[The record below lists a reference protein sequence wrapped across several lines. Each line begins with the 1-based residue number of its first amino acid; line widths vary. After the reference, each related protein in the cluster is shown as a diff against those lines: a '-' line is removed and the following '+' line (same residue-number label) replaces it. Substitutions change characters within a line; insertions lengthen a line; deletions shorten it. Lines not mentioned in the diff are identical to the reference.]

1 VHTSYKSKLINQQ
14 ESRMNNKILKSSTA
28 TYQSGV
34 AKADGKF
41 YVTQGEVRF
50 EPYNERAGLGPYTL
64 TRSAIVKIEKSVGT
78 GAGILP
84 LTSDAITITLENE
97 DTYDF
102 ILANPDEWIRL
113 LKH

>member
-1 VHTSYKSKLINQQ
+1 
-14 ESRMNNKILKSSTA
+14 MNNKILKSSTA
-28 TYQSGV
+28 TYQNGV

-64 TRSAIVKIEKSVGT
+64 SRSAIIKIEKSVGK
-78 GAGILP
+78 GAAILP
-84 LTSDAITITLENE
+84 LTYDAITITLENE

>member
-1 VHTSYKSKLINQQ
+1 
-14 ESRMNNKILKSSTA
+14 MNNKILKSSTA
-28 TYQSGV
+28 TYQGGV
-34 AKADGKF
+34 ARADGKF

-50 EPYNERAGLGPYTL
+50 EPYNESAGLGPYTF
-64 TRSAIVKIEKSVGT
+64 TRSAIVKIEKSAGR

-84 LTSDAITITLENE
+84 LTSDAITITLDKE

>member
-1 VHTSYKSKLINQQ
+1 
-14 ESRMNNKILKSSTA
+14 MNNKILKSSTA

-41 YVTQGEVRF
+41 
-50 EPYNERAGLGPYTL
+50 AGLGPYTF
-64 TRSAIVKIEKSVGT
+64 TRSAIVKIEKSAGT

-84 LTSDAITITLENE
+84 LTSDAITITLDNE

>member
-1 VHTSYKSKLINQQ
+1 
-14 ESRMNNKILKSSTA
+14 MNNKILKSSTA

-50 EPYNERAGLGPYTL
+50 EPYNGSAGLGPYTL
-64 TRSAIVKIEKSVGT
+64 SRSAIIKIEKSVGK

-84 LTSDAITITLENE
+84 LTHDAITITLKNN

-113 LKH
+113 FKH